1 MPPTLPDALLAA
13 VGELLAARLGLN
25 FPAERRGDLERGLA
39 AAAPSLG
46 LPDATACAHRLL
58 SAPLTHHE
66 IEILAGCLTV
76 GETYFFRE
84 QHSFE
89 ALEQHVLPALLRERD
104 GHDKRLRIW
113 SAGCCT
119 GEEPYSVAMLL
130 DRLLPDAGAWNSTL
144 LATDINPAFLRKAA
158 EGVYGEWSFRATPDW
173 LRDRHFKPA
182 GRGRYRLDERIR
194 RRVMFSCL
202 NLADDAYPSLTGNT
216 NAMDIIFCRN
226 VLMYFTP
233 AQAARVVGKLQRS
246 LVDGGWLIVSPA
258 ETSSVL
264 FAGFTAVEFP
274 GAILYRRPVGAQA
287 PRRVSHV
294 VQRPAADVVP
304 PWLPPDE
311 SAPGVAQMTL
321 PTEGESTDLPGP
333 RPQPREQL
341 IRAAR
346 DSANDGRLDEAGEW
360 CRQAI
365 ALDKLDPAHHY
376 LLSAIEQ
383 EQGRGDDAVRS
394 LTRALYLAPD
404 FVLAHYALG
413 NLRQSQGR
421 RREAQ
426 RHFDN
431 ALHLL
436 QNHPSDEILPES
448 DGLSAGRLAEI
459 IASMQASMP
468 RIADSA

>member
-1 MPPTLPDALLAA
+1 MPPALSSALFAA

-39 AAAPSLG
+39 AAAAALG
-46 LPDATACAHRLL
+46 LPDAKACAHRLL
-58 SAPLTHHE
+58 SAPLSVHE

-84 QHSFE
+84 QHAFE

-104 GHDKRLRIW
+104 GSDKRLRIW

-130 DRLLPDAGAWNSTL
+130 DRLLPDADAWNSTL

-158 EGVYGEWSFRATPDW
+158 EGVYGAWSFRATPDW
-173 LRDRHFKPA
+173 IRDRHFKPA

-202 NLADDAYPSLTGNT
+202 NLADDVYPSLTGNT

-246 LVDGGWLIVSPA
+246 LVEGGWLIVSPA

-264 FAGFTAVEFP
+264 FAGFTTVEFP
-274 GAILYRRPVGAQA
+274 GAILYRRPPGSET
-287 PRRVSHV
+287 PRRESHV
-294 VQRPAADVVP
+294 VQRPEEDFVP
-304 PWLPPDE
+304 PWLAPAE
-311 SAPGVAQMTL
+311 SAPAAPPIPL
-321 PTEGESTDLPGP
+321 PAAGESTAVPDPLSP
-333 RPQPREQL
+333 RRERL

-346 DSANDGRLDEAGEW
+346 DCANDGRLDEAGEW

-365 ALDKLDPAHHY
+365 AFDKLDPVLHY
-376 LLSAIEQ
+376 LLSVIEQ
-383 EQGRGDDAVRS
+383 ERGRGDDAVRS

-431 ALHLL
+431 ALQLL
-436 QNHPSDEILPES
+436 QNHPTDEILPES
-448 DGLSAGRLAEI
+448 DGLSAGRLAQI
-459 IASMQASMP
+459 IVSMQAGMP

>member
-1 MPPTLPDALLAA
+1 MQPTLPPALLAA

-39 AAAPSLG
+39 AAAPALG
-46 LPDATACAHRLL
+46 LPDAAACAHRLL
-58 SAPLTHHE
+58 SAPLTCHE

-84 QHSFE
+84 QHTFE
-89 ALEQHVLPALLRERD
+89 ALEQHVLPPLLRERD
-104 GHDKRLRIW
+104 GSDKRLRIW

-130 DRLLPDAGAWNSTL
+130 DRLLPDADAWNSTL

-158 EGVYGEWSFRATPDW
+158 EGVYGAWSFRATPDW
-173 LRDRHFKPA
+173 IRDRHFKPA
-182 GRGRYRLDERIR
+182 GRGCYRLEERIR

-202 NLADDAYPSLTGNT
+202 NLADDVYPSLTGNT
-216 NAMDIIFCRN
+216 NAMDIVFCRN

-233 AQAARVVGKLQRS
+233 AQAARVVDKLQRS
-246 LVDGGWLIVSPA
+246 LVEGGWLIVSPA

-264 FAGFTAVEFP
+264 FAGFTTVEFP
-274 GAILYRRPVGAQA
+274 GAIFYRRPVGAQA

-294 VQRPAADVVP
+294 VQRPEADFVP
-304 PWLPPDE
+304 PWLAPAE
-311 SAPGVAQMTL
+311 SAPAAVPDPL
-321 PTEGESTDLPGP
+321 PP
-333 RPQPREQL
+333 RRERL

-346 DSANDGRLDEAGEW
+346 DCANDGRLDEAGEW

-365 ALDKLDPAHHY
+365 AFDKLDPALHY
-376 LLSAIEQ
+376 LLSVIEQ
-383 EQGRGDDAVRS
+383 ERGRGDDAVRS

-431 ALHLL
+431 ALQLL
-436 QNHPSDEILPES
+436 QNHPTDEILPES
-448 DGLSAGRLAEI
+448 DGLSAGRLAQI
-459 IASMQASMP
+459 IVSMQAGMP
-468 RIADSA
+468 RIADRA